1 MLSSSVL
8 YPGWVTAIGIRLS
21 TVLTLEVGKEVF
33 NLAGTVALIS
43 F

>member
-8 YPGWVTAIGIRLS
+8 YPGWVTAVDIRLS
-21 TVLTLEVGKEVF
+21 SVLTLEVGKEVF
-33 NLAGTVALIS
+33 NLTAIVASIS